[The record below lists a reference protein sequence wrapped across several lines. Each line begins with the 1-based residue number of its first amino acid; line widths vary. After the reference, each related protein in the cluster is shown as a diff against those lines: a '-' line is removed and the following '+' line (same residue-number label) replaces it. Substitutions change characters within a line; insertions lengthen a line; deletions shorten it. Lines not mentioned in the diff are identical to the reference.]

1 MNSRKSWG
9 MGVLCG
15 LFFIL
20 IVRCNGLEISE
31 GSPSAHQGPCCHS
44 VHNATLSSRVHSRT
58 RFPPVPTHNEAEFIP
73 KPHWSPVYGPLMFNS
88 TEDLEQF
95 RDRLG
100 RVHTDLLNVTYNS
113 ANSLVR
119 LYNDFKASESKY
131 GGDLAK
137 FYMDYT
143 PLVHDDHMN
152 CVGLTIRLRKQLV
165 AELHKDFPDIDRYLF
180 YTGGEMSLPF
190 RKVYF
195 QQGDEKWK
203 HVALALH
210 FSIKDRPGYFFLDQ
224 SFSVPVV
231 TLMKDGEY
239 PQKDNFSIPYK
250 YNQDEY
256 LYRLSPNGAFIN
268 FTRYG
273 VDFLSTDARQAT
285 GAFYLHQAHDSIL
298 NITEKRAIIKQKR
311 SIVARLPTMR
321 RPLDVDVLL
330 HNGSIMEIY
339 EEGKYFPQYVAGKIN
354 LTKTNLSDPDLG
366 LDIVTRLKVGRW
378 SEALRLPKYGL
389 LYLIG
394 NLSRL
399 SQDTHFM
406 NQLRCLD
413 NDINNRPVANY
424 LTSKEYDD
432 SEEAGGDILYD
443 NFVQYIHSL
452 KSEEV
457 MNIWK
462 VHRYLTT
469 DKHGSTSL
477 FPFPHHH
484 TYCCQY
490 STHHPNATPPAND
503 SLELFTRP
511 FNYQVPDMDL

>member
-1 MNSRKSWG
+1 MFKLEKFRTIA
-9 MGVLCG
+9 
-15 LFFIL
+15 LFF
-20 IVRCNGLEISE
+20 
-31 GSPSAHQGPCCHS
+31 
-44 VHNATLSSRVHSRT
+44 
-58 RFPPVPTHNEAEFIP
+58 
-73 KPHWSPVYGPLMFNS
+73 
-88 TEDLEQF
+88 
-95 RDRLG
+95 
-100 RVHTDLLNVTYNS
+100 
-113 ANSLVR
+113 R

-180 YTGGEMSLPF
+180 YTGGEMRLASRNDLLTRQHPSL
-190 RKVYF
+190 R
-195 QQGDEKWK
+195 GDEKWK

-354 LTKTNLSDPDLG
+354 LTKTNLSDPDLVRI
-366 LDIVTRLKVGRW
+366 LRSSEDCRPAVPAIVRLEISEGSPSAHQGPCCHSVHNGTLSPRVHSRTRFPPVPTHNEAEFIPKPHWSPVYGPLMFNSTEDLEQFRDRLGRVHTD
-378 SEALRLPKYGL
+378 L
-389 LYLIG
+389 LNVTYNSANSLFYFL
-394 NLSRL
+394 LS
-399 SQDTHFM
+399 F
-406 NQLRCLD
+406 CF
-413 NDINNRPVANY
+413 NNRPVANY
-424 LTSKEYDD
+424 LTSKEYED